1 MIRRSVARARRLG
14 SRWRTSIALG
24 VATMAALTFLTAPPS
39 SAVTT
44 SSAAIAGAG
53 VPTAARPSD
62 DAATLRADIDRL
74 LQDYIAGYGDRF
86 TSGELRQLQTYR
98 RNADRQLAAVVV
110 ATRRL
115 EQATAAGSSLAV
127 RRARG
132 AAAQSAWR
140 RAKSMADASFAS
152 AREILEPRLSLL
164 ERLSAA
170 RDYSTMMG
178 RFDDLGMQ
186 IDAAAARAAR

>member
-1 MIRRSVARARRLG
+1 M
-14 SRWRTSIALG
+14 
-24 VATMAALTFLTAPPS
+24 
-39 SAVTT
+39 
-44 SSAAIAGAG
+44 
-53 VPTAARPSD
+53 
-62 DAATLRADIDRL
+62 

-86 TSGELRQLQTYR
+86 TQAERKRLQTYR
-98 RNADRQLAAVVV
+98 TDADRQLAAVVV

-127 RRARG
+127 RRARA

-140 RAKSMADASFAS
+140 RAKSMADSSFAS
-152 AREILEPRLSLL
+152 AREILEPKLSLI

-178 RFDDLGMQ
+178 RFDDLGAQ
-186 IDAAAARAAR
+186 IDEAAARAVR